1 MENQVARSMPQTS
14 QISQQQAQPPMDPNN
29 ADILQQLQN
38 RMMLERSMNPVRF
51 MHVYANIYL
60 FFLVASKSINAST
73 KSTTKSIATITTC
86 STGTAASTITEWVG
100 SYKSKST
107 C

>member
-14 QISQQQAQPPMDPNN
+14 QIPQQQVQPPMDPNN

-51 MHVYANIYL
+51 MQSNIYL
-60 FFLVASKSINAST
+60 FFLVASKSINAPT

-86 STGTAASTITEWVG
+86 STGTAAPTITEWVG